1 MLYMKTTT
9 DEFELPIAVGN
20 SARELAEMLKTT
32 PNVVYSS
39 ISKHH
44 KGWYKVQEEEM
55 NEDWTN

>member
-9 DEFELPIAVGN
+9 DEFELPIAVGD

-44 KGWYKVQEEEM
+44 KGWYKVQEEDM
-55 NEDWTN
+55 SDQGGS